1 MMVNTVPRNQF
12 HIFFPLLRGRVEGN
26 VEETER
32 RKIEKDE
39 VIAQHN
45 DFDHLVKWSCEKY
58 CDTDLSL
65 PYCLLQMIQ
74 RRNN

>member
-1 MMVNTVPRNQF
+1 V
-12 HIFFPLLRGRVEGN
+12 GGN

-32 RKIEKDE
+32 RKLEKDE

-45 DFDHLVKWSCEKY
+45 DFDHHLKWSCEKR

-65 PYCLLQMIQ
+65 SYC
-74 RRNN
+74 